1 MEIICEFKDESL
13 IKKHDYSIEDFKNIF
28 LNDVNIY
35 SLNKENFKKN
45 FFRYLYELV
54 GKKEKLNKIIYIN
67 TETNKELICGEQQ
80 NGLKEKILK
89 NVVNILKENNYGT

>member
-28 LNDVNIY
+28 LNDINIY

-54 GKKEKLNKIIYIN
+54 
-67 TETNKELICGEQQ
+67 
-80 NGLKEKILK
+80 
-89 NVVNILKENNYGT
+89 